1 MAVTAV
7 CLSSDDQTAYCVSK
21 DGSICAIEVQSGR
34 RTKFDWQ
41 HSTDTAQPG
50 TTAEWVK
57 RKAQSV
63 SKNALLAV
71 TISSDDK

>member
-21 DGSICAIEVQSGR
+21 DGSIFAIEVLSGK
-34 RTKFDWQ
+34 RTKFSWQ
-41 HSTDTAQPG
+41 HSKDIVPTG
-50 TTAEWVK
+50 STAEWVK

-63 SKNALLAV
+63 SKNALLAIA
-71 TISSDDK
+71 ISSDDK